1 MESGLLEAYECK
13 FYFITLDVI
22 QSLYKAGMPE
32 GNIFDFTSSRIL
44 KFEHK
49 WNTEQK
55 KKAIVGRYKTIGN
68 ENLVKAKEGSVPP
81 TERSMIKSERSQSA
95 KSSKTNKK
103 DDGKA
108 AKDQA
113 KSKDKKPAEKAGAS
127 QPAKKKK

>member
-1 MESGLLEAYECK
+1 MESGLLEAYECRVP
-13 FYFITLDVI
+13 TNLDVI

-55 KKAIVGRYKTIGN
+55 KKAIVGRYKTMGN
-68 ENLVKAKEGSVPP
+68 ENTAKAREGSMPP
-81 TERSMIKSERSQSA
+81 TERSMVKSERSVSA

-108 AKDQA
+108 TKDQA
-113 KSKDKKPAEKAGAS
+113 KSKDTKTAEKASVS